1 MDEGKKYKRSSHE
14 ESRAILKS
22 FYKIVYG
29 NNEYYPDTVKWL
41 SVKVSKEIC
50 DSQKTLDTAE
60 YLEEEEIERLVE
72 YAPSIQK
79 KAFIGCMYESGA
91 RPEEFLRL
99 EEFRQVYGRNKK

>member
-50 DSQKTLDTAE
+50 DSQKT
-60 YLEEEEIERLVE
+60 
-72 YAPSIQK
+72 
-79 KAFIGCMYESGA
+79 
-91 RPEEFLRL
+91 
-99 EEFRQVYGRNKK
+99 